1 MAFSG
6 GMGADLTKKQ
16 EDMFDAKDAYVP
28 SLRLA
33 ASRGHFNIPTAQ
45 PNTALST
52 TFTDYPFAFV
62 DVGQIHFFRNNV
74 RNRGETNVRRGDC
87 RSARSRGP

>member
-1 MAFSG
+1 MPRVRHRAGWVRRQEKAAANMAFSG

-33 ASRGHFNIPTAQ
+33 ASR
-45 PNTALST
+45 
-52 TFTDYPFAFV
+52 
-62 DVGQIHFFRNNV
+62 
-74 RNRGETNVRRGDC
+74 
-87 RSARSRGP
+87 